1 MLQNVGFSHF
11 AHPKRET
18 FAKRIL
24 KFQQALS
31 HIDVKKAKVLEAPR
45 HIVFDC
51 AKPKT
56 FAKSKRIFQEAPHHI
71 EFFYPK
77 MLVFALGTRGD
88 FCTTFHHFVA
98 KIAFSCG
105 GCALRHPR

>member
-31 HIDVKKAKVLEAPR
+31 HIDVKILKFQEALSHIDVKKAKVLEAPR

-56 FAKSKRIFQEAPHHI
+56 FAKSNRIFQEAPHHI
-71 EFFYPK
+71 DFLSENVRIWGCKPPK
-77 MLVFALGTRGD
+77 IEAQIV
-88 FCTTFHHFVA
+88 
-98 KIAFSCG
+98 
-105 GCALRHPR
+105 

>member
-56 FAKSKRIFQEAPHHI
+56 FANSNRIFQEAPHNI
-71 EFFYPK
+71 DLFLSENIC
-77 MLVFALGTRGD
+77 
-88 FCTTFHHFVA
+88 FCTGHLW
-98 KIAFSCG
+98 G
-105 GCALRHPR
+105 GFGLSEAIFTLRSSTLLQQ

>member
-71 EFFYPK
+71 VFIRKCLFLHWAPEAI
-77 MLVFALGTRGD
+77 FALPSITLLQ
-88 FCTTFHHFVA
+88 
-98 KIAFSCG
+98 K
-105 GCALRHPR
+105 